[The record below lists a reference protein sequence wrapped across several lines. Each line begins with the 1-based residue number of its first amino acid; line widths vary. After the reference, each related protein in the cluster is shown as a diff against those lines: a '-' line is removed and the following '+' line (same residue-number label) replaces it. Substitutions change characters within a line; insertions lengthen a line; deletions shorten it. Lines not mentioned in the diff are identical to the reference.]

1 MYRKKNTSKKIGI
14 LGGTFDPPHN
24 GHLKISKFSLK
35 KLNLNFL
42 VWAVTKKN
50 PFKKNPSIPLKKR
63 ILLSKKIVKN
73 NQKIKI
79 ASYDKILKSSRTIDM
94 LKHLEKKNVCSRFFL
109 LMGSDTLLQFHRWKS
124 WKNIAKLS
132 KIVVYPRKDYFNKSL
147 VCKAVKIL
155 GKNRFIFLR
164 SKMINISSSK
174 IRENYLK

>member
-1 MYRKKNTSKKIGI
+1 
-14 LGGTFDPPHN
+14 
-24 GHLKISKFSLK
+24 
-35 KLNLNFL
+35 
-42 VWAVTKKN
+42 
-50 PFKKNPSIPLKKR
+50 
-63 ILLSKKIVKN
+63 
-73 NQKIKI
+73 
-79 ASYDKILKSSRTIDM
+79 M
-94 LKHLEKKNVCSRFFL
+94 LKHLERKNVCSRFFL

-174 IRENYLK
+174 NKRKII